1 MLEDPQNSEEDIEL
15 IASTIQKFRK
25 TENTMQLQNMDVVGK
40 VFPTY
45 FFSFFTLLTK

>member
-40 VFPTY
+40 SLFLAI
-45 FFSFFTLLTK
+45 FFFAPLTN